1 MTRKIKAI
9 VIDDEHLARDIIK
22 KYLSEIPEIDIIA
35 ECSNGF
41 EGIKKIN
48 ELKPDIVFLDVQM
61 PKINGFEML
70 ELLDEPPSI
79 IFSTAYDQYALKA
92 FQVNAV
98 DYLLKPYSKE
108 RFNEALKKAT
118 ASIDDKQKRQ
128 SLVKNLIENRG
139 SDAEYLDRILV
150 KTGSK
155 ISIIPADTIKWIE
168 AKDDYVMIHAI
179 EGKYLKQKTM
189 KSLEEHL
196 NPKEFIRIHRSFIAA
211 VKQIKKIE
219 LLEKESYQVVLEDN
233 ECLPVSK
240 SGYEKL
246 KARLTI

>member
-1 MTRKIKAI
+1 MNRKIKSI
-9 VIDDEHLARDIIK
+9 IIDDERLARDIIK
-22 KYLSEIPEIDIIA
+22 KYLSEIPEIDVIA

-108 RFNEALKKAT
+108 RFNDALKKAT
-118 ASIDDKQKRQ
+118 ATIDDKQRKH
-128 SLVKNLIENRG
+128 SLIKNLIENRG
-139 SDAEYLDRILV
+139 NTAEYLDRILV
-150 KTGSK
+150 KTGPK
-155 ISIIPADTIKWIE
+155 ISIIPAETIKWIE
-168 AKDDYVMIHAI
+168 AKDDYVMIHSTG
-179 EGKYLKQKTM
+179 GKFLKQKTM
-189 KSLEEHL
+189 KFLEEHL
-196 NPKEFIRIHRSFIAA
+196 NPKDFIRIHRSFIAA
-211 VKQIKKIE
+211 IKEIKKIE
-219 LLEKESYQVVLEDN
+219 LLEKESYQVVLGNN